1 MDRNEQENIEQVST
15 RPVIKGGER
24 AIVLAGA
31 ALVDITQIT
40 LNIFAIGVAANRFI
54 SIVAGIILSM
64 YGIMRK
70 LMNKQQAVLL
80 VTTIIA
86 EQVPGA
92 DTIPF
97 WFLNTFSLIRDPN
110 KKGGLLDKTV
120 DFVGSMRGGQKGR
133 TPLNVGGFRKPTG
146 R

>member
-1 MDRNEQENIEQVST
+1 MDRNEQENIEQLST

-31 ALVDITQIT
+31 GLADIVQIV
-40 LNIFAIGVAANRFI
+40 LNIFAIGVAVNRFI
-54 SIVAGIILSM
+54 SIGAGITLSI
-64 YGIMRK
+64 YGMIRK
-70 LMNKQQAVLL
+70 LINKQQAVLL
-80 VTTIIA
+80 VMTIIA
-86 EQVPGA
+86 EEIPGP

-97 WFLNTFSLIRDPN
+97 WFLNAYSMTRDPN

-120 DFVGSMRGGQKGR
+120 DFVGSVRGGQKGR
-133 TPLNVGGFRKPTG
+133 SPLNVGGFRKPTE